1 MNWKSARLRILV
13 LVMVGTILNYI
24 ARNSL
29 GALAPQ
35 LKLDLQITTEQ
46 YSYIVG
52 AFQLAYTVMQP
63 IGGMLIDRIGLTAG
77 FALFAVA
84 WSVANMAHGFAR
96 GWLSLA
102 AFRGLLGMAEAAVIP
117 AGMKTI
123 GEWFPDRERSVATGW
138 FNAGTAF
145 GAVIAPVMAALLAK
159 HYGWQAA
166 FVVTGGIGLIFA
178 AAWYRWYRSPQDA
191 TYVSAEELAEIQD
204 GQRPVPVSATTIR
217 SIIGSSR
224 YWAIA
229 VPRFLAEPAW
239 QTFSF
244 WVPLYF
250 AKERGWDLTQIAMF
264 AWVPFLA
271 ADAGGILGGYLAP
284 WLQRWKGLALEGSR
298 IAGIWIGA
306 VLMIAPGCVGLVASP
321 YAAIGLLAI
330 GGFAHQVISVL
341 INTLSAD
348 VFPKSDIA
356 KANGLVGMAGWT
368 GGLLFS
374 LAIGQF
380 ADTIGFAPLFAC
392 LGLFDLI
399 GAIWLLALRRRLTF
413 AKA

>member
-1 MNWKSARLRILV
+1 MNWKSARLRILA

-138 FNAGTAF
+138 FNAGTAL

-166 FVVTGGIGLIFA
+166 FVVTGAIGLIFA
-178 AAWYRWYRSPQDA
+178 VAWYRWYRSPQDA
-191 TYVSAEELAEIQD
+191 AYVSAEELAEIQD

-250 AKERGWDLTQIAMF
+250 AKERGWDLTQIALF

-284 WLQRWKGLALEGSR
+284 WLQRWKGLTLEGSR

-306 VLMIAPGCVGLVASP
+306 ILMIAPGCVGLVASP

-380 ADTIGFAPLFAC
+380 ADKIGFAPLFAC

-399 GAIWLLALRRRLTF
+399 GAIWLLALRRRLIF

>member
-1 MNWKSARLRILV
+1 MNWKSARLRILA

-138 FNAGTAF
+138 FNAGTAL

-191 TYVSAEELAEIQD
+191 SYVSAEELAAIQD

-284 WLQRWKGLALEGSR
+284 WLQRWKGLSLEGSR

-306 VLMIAPGCVGLVASP
+306 ILMIAPGCVGLVASP

-380 ADTIGFAPLFAC
+380 ADKIGFAPLFAC